1 MNFSETYRRMNE
13 PIGPSPELIRRP
25 PPKRRLP
32 LRRLAA
38 AAAAAALVL
47 ATPALAVRSE
57 LGYQVL
63 YRIAPSVAQFFQP
76 VQRSCTDQ
84 GVTMEV
90 VGVRVEGDTA
100 QAYITLSGGDVD
112 GTTDLFDSWSFHLP
126 FDQIGR
132 CERVGWDEETRT
144 VTFLCTTQTMDG
156 SPIPQGGKMTFS
168 VRQLLTGK
176 ETLKDVAVD
185 LDLASFSEE
194 AETAPSWNLSLIHI

>member
-90 VGVRVEGDTA
+90 VGVRV
-100 QAYITLSGGDVD
+100 
-112 GTTDLFDSWSFHLP
+112 
-126 FDQIGR
+126 
-132 CERVGWDEETRT
+132 
-144 VTFLCTTQTMDG
+144 
-156 SPIPQGGKMTFS
+156 
-168 VRQLLTGK
+168 
-176 ETLKDVAVD
+176 
-185 LDLASFSEE
+185 
-194 AETAPSWNLSLIHI
+194 